1 MTNPQPIYS
10 MVKKMK
16 AIPLRTV
23 KSQGCPPLS
32 ILLVIEFEVLA
43 IAIKQEKEI
52 KWIQVGKKEIKQ
64 SLLKITLL
72 YIENPKEY
80 TRKT

>member
-1 MTNPQPIYS
+1 MAHTLNGE
-10 MVKKMK
+10 KMK
-16 AIPLRTV
+16 TIPLRTI

-32 ILLVIEFEVLA
+32 HLVIMEFEVLA

-64 SLLKITLL
+64 SLLKIT
-72 YIENPKEY
+72 
-80 TRKT
+80 